1 MPDEVPQV
9 PLSFLLV
16 TFGSAAVVA
25 ALIIY
30 FGMRGM
36 IGGPIP

>member
-1 MPDEVPQV
+1 MADETPKV
-9 PLSFLLV
+9 PLSFIIV

-30 FGMRGM
+30 FGMKGM